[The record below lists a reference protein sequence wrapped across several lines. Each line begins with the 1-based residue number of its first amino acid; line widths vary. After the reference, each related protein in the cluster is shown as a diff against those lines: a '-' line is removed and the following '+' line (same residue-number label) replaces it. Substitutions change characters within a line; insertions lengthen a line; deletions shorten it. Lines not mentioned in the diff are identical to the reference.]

1 MNALAPQPASVRTAC
16 PYCGVG
22 CGVIATP
29 NDSGGVAISGDP
41 MHPANFGT
49 LCSKGAAL
57 GETLGLDGRLLHP
70 LVRRDGTLVPTDW
83 RTAINQVA
91 DGFNRIIRRHGPDA
105 VAFYLSGQLLTED
118 YYVANKLMKGFI
130 GSANV
135 DTNSRLCM
143 ASSVA
148 GHRRAFGADTVPG
161 VYADLDE
168 ADLIILVGSNA
179 AWCHPVLFRRMV
191 ANRRE
196 RGARLVVIDPRRT
209 ATAED
214 ADLFL
219 PIAPGGDTAL
229 FSGLL
234 AHLAETGALDD
245 TFIADHT
252 TGFAEAIARAREIAP
267 DAAATAKAT
276 GLALTDVVAFFG
288 AFRATPRT
296 VTCYSQGVNQSAQ
309 GTDKVNA
316 IINCHLATGRIG
328 KPGMGPFSLTGQ
340 PNAMGGR
347 EVGGLANQL
356 AAHMGFSPTEIDRVR
371 RFWRAPRMA
380 THEGLKAVQ
389 MFEAIEDG
397 RIKALWVMATNPAVS
412 LPRAGAMR
420 DALAGLDLFV
430 VSENMRRNDTVEA
443 GAHVLLPAAAWGEK
457 DGTVTNS
464 ERRITRQRAFMP
476 APGEARA
483 DWWIVSQV
491 ARRMGFASAFSY
503 RVAADVF
510 REHAALSAFENGRR
524 RDFDLGGLAGI
535 SDPQFEAL
543 APTQWPVRTQEKRR
557 QRRFFADGGF
567 FTADHKARFVA
578 PEMPA
583 LHEPVSDEFPF
594 RLNTGRVRDQWH
606 TMTRSGASPRLA
618 LHCPEPFVEVA
629 PQDAQARGLVDGAFA
644 RVTTHHGAVVLRV
657 VVSAGQ
663 QPGALFVPI
672 HWSAA
677 TASCA
682 RIGDLVAPATDPHS
696 GQPEAKATPAAI
708 AAVAFASRGF
718 ALARRPIGLPASTW
732 WARVAVTGG
741 IGYLLASDVPV
752 TVWQEAAR
760 ALLGRGVEP
769 VEFAEYIDV
778 PRGLYRVAAFAQG
791 RLEGCLFIGPAAAAP
806 HWDAVKEMF
815 AADAMAPAQ
824 RRMVLSARSADGVP
838 DAGPIV
844 CSCFGVGLNAI
855 RGALGSGAAASVEE
869 IGKALRAG
877 TNCGSCL
884 PELRRIVH
892 GSVLGKVHERVA
904 V

>member
-1 MNALAPQPASVRTAC
+1 MAGCCIRWCGTTARSCGPTGRRRSTPSRLASTAC
-16 PYCGVG
+16 
-22 CGVIATP
+22 T
-29 NDSGGVAISGDP
+29 
-41 MHPANFGT
+41 
-49 LCSKGAAL
+49 
-57 GETLGLDGRLLHP
+57 
-70 LVRRDGTLVPTDW
+70 
-83 RTAINQVA
+83 
-91 DGFNRIIRRHGPDA
+91 IRRHGPDA

-168 ADLIILVGSNA
+168 ADLIVLTGSNA

-191 ANRRE
+191 ANKRE

-219 PIAPGGDTAL
+219 PIAPGTDTAL
-229 FSGLL
+229 FCGLL

-245 TFIADHT
+245 AYIHDHT
-252 TGFAEAIARAREIAP
+252 TGFAEAVARARAIAP
-267 DAAATAKAT
+267 DADATARAT
-276 GLALTDVVAFFG
+276 GLDRADVIAFFG
-288 AFRATPRT
+288 AFRASPRT

-371 RFWRAPRMA
+371 RFWTAPNMA

-389 MFEAIEDG
+389 MFEGVEAG

-420 DALAGLDLFV
+420 DALRKLDLFV
-430 VSENMRRNDTVEA
+430 VSENVRRNDTVEA

-464 ERRITRQRAFMP
+464 ERRITRQRAFLP
-476 APGEARA
+476 PPGEAKP

-491 ARRMGFASAFSY
+491 ARRMGHASAFPY

-510 REHAALSAFENGRR
+510 REHAALSAFENAGR

-543 APTQWPVRTQEKRR
+543 EPTQWPVRSREKRR

-567 FTADHKARFVA
+567 FTADRKARFVA

-583 LHEPVSDEFPF
+583 LREAASDEFPF

-618 LHCPEPFVEVA
+618 LHCPEPFVEIA
-629 PQDAQARGLVDGAFA
+629 PADAAARGLVDGSFA
-644 RVTTHHGAVVLRV
+644 RVSTRHGTVVLKV
-657 VVSAGQ
+657 VVSEGQ
-663 QPGALFVPI
+663 QAGSLFAPI
-672 HWSAA
+672 HWSGM
-677 TASCA
+677 TASSG
-682 RIGDLVAPATDPHS
+682 RIDDLVAPVTDPHS

-708 AAVAFASRGF
+708 TPVAYASRGF
-718 ALARRPIGLPASTW
+718 VLARRPLALPASTW
-732 WARVAVTGG
+732 WARVAVAGG
-741 IGYLLASDVPV
+741 TGYLLASDEPV
-752 TVWQEAAR
+752 AVWQQVAR
-760 ALLGRGVEP
+760 TLLGEGVESAD
-769 VEFAEYIDV
+769 FAEYIDV
-778 PRGLYRVAAFAQG
+778 PRGLYRLAAFVRG
-791 RLEGCLFIGPAAAAP
+791 RLEGCLFVGPAAAAP
-806 HWDAVKEMF
+806 QWDAVREMF
-815 AADAMAPAQ
+815 AADTLAAPQ
-824 RRMVLSARSADGVP
+824 RRMVLSAKSADGIA
-838 DAGPIV
+838 DAGPVI
-844 CSCFGVGLNAI
+844 CSCFGVGLNVI
-855 RGALGSGAAASVEE
+855 RGALSSGASSVEA

-884 PELRRIVH
+884 PELRRIVQ
-892 GSVLGKVHERVA
+892 GNAHESA
-904 V
+904 QEAA